1 MPKVTYTTEGG
12 KKSSRE
18 FATEQEA
25 KDWIEIV
32 KERGWT
38 ARKSPTKKTE
48 EVEDV

>member
-12 KKSSRE
+12 KQCCSA
-18 FATEQEA
+18 FVIEQVA
-25 KDWIEIV
+25 KDWIEIA